1 MINIRLAD
9 ISDGEEVIKLS
20 REIHDY
26 HREQRPEI
34 FADVSPY
41 SKQFYELMLNDE
53 NTNIFVAANEANAI
67 IAYMIIT
74 TINYT
79 NMVMLNKRRIVM
91 IDDFCVAKAYKRQGV
106 GTKMFNAAKSFAKEK
121 QVDAIEL
128 CVWEFNDEAKE
139 FYKAMGMNV
148 KSRELEL
155 EI

>member
-1 MINIRLAD
+1 MIKIRRAD
-9 ISDGEEVIKLS
+9 IDDGEAVMKLAK
-20 REIHDY
+20 EIHDY
-26 HREQRPEI
+26 HRGQRPEI

-53 NTNIFVAANEANAI
+53 NTNIFVAANEDNAI

-79 NMVMLNKRRIVM
+79 NITMLNKRHIIM
-91 IDDFCVAKAYKRQGV
+91 IDDFCVSKAYKRRGV
-106 GTKMFNAAKSFAKEK
+106 GTKMFNTAKSFAKEK

-155 EI
+155 KI